1 MRTQERKFIKFH
13 IMIGQCLRGEKREK
27 RDEDNTTRNEN
38 KNTRLR
44 EREWGDIDSREKNL
58 VTIPPRFLQL
68 AKISLLKDDQEN
80 YWRIFIFHLRES
92 DIM

>member
-1 MRTQERKFIKFH
+1 MSEGGK
-13 IMIGQCLRGEKREK
+13 EREK